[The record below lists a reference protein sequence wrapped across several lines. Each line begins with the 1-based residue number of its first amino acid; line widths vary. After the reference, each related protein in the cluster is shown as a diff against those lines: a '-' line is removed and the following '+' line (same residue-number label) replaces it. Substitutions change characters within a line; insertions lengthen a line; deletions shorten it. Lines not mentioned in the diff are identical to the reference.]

1 MLKVL
6 NNTPSDFVKQDQ
18 APNYWAEYPERD
30 VEYVR
35 WYPCIVEPLS
45 ESDVWK
51 RNQLAVYLHVPFCN
65 QLCGSCPYNKMMT
78 QKSVT
83 LSYAE
88 AIKKEIEIYASRPYI
103 RDSEF
108 ITGYIGGGTPTA
120 LATEV
125 LEDLIVHAKRHLNIK
140 PDAHFTIES
149 TPLEMSEKKA
159 EMLMRQ
165 GINRVS
171 MGIQSFDD
179 ALLARINRS
188 HTREMIYKTIRL
200 LRKAGFKEISVD
212 FMYGLPG
219 QTMESWKET
228 IEEFL
233 ALEVESVSFY
243 VFLLLPNSELFK
255 RVSEGLEPP
264 PPSAEEVDAM
274 HDYTVQTLMSRGYV
288 AVSNCDFGNDK
299 QMSDR
304 RWENQG
310 VEVYG
315 LGTKGYR
322 GLMVPTFPRTIYLT
336 HLWYNAGELLAVGPG
351 AYGYIRDHIYLNEPD
366 IGTYVQKIQS
376 GELAHVLGTYV
387 SPREK
392 MSRNMALGIKLLRMS
407 RKDFKDRYGIDM
419 SVVFGEE
426 IKKLEQDGLVRL
438 TPEYLEVTYPKGWLY
453 QDNISKAFYTEEN
466 HRLPQPSPTN
476 TAILKFLKNNIGH
489 LRPPTQIDG
498 LREELRHG

>member
-1 MLKVL
+1 MFKIL
-6 NNTPSDFVKQDQ
+6 NNDSSNPIKQDQ
-18 APNYWAEYPERD
+18 APTYWADYPERD

-35 WYPCIVEPLS
+35 WYPCVVEPLS
-45 ESDVWK
+45 ESDIWK

-83 LSYAE
+83 LSYTE
-88 AIKKEIEIYASRPYI
+88 AIKKEIELYAARPYI

-108 ITGYIGGGTPTA
+108 VTGYIGGGTPTA
-120 LATEV
+120 LATEQ
-125 LEDLIVHAKRHLNIK
+125 LEDIIVHMKRHLNIK
-140 PDAHFTIES
+140 PGAHFTIES

-179 ALLARINRS
+179 DLLARINRS
-188 HTREMIYKTIRL
+188 HTREMIYKTIGL
-200 LRKAGFKEISVD
+200 LRKVGFKEISVD

-219 QTMESWKET
+219 QDMDSWKDT

-243 VFLLLPNSELFK
+243 VFLLLPNSDLFR
-255 RVSEGLEPP
+255 RVSEGLEPA

-274 HDYTVQTLMSRGYV
+274 HDYAVQTLMSRGYV

-304 RWENQG
+304 NWENEG

-322 GLMVPTFPRTIYLT
+322 GLMVPSFPRTAYLT
-336 HLWYNAGELLAVGPG
+336 HLWYNAGELLAIGPG
-351 AYGYIRDHIYLNEPD
+351 AYGYVRDHIYLNEPD
-366 IGTYVQKIQS
+366 IATYIQKVQS
-376 GELAHVLGTYV
+376 GKLAHVLGTYV
-387 SPREK
+387 SLREK
-392 MSRNMALGIKLLRMS
+392 MSRNMALGIKLLRVS
-407 RKDFKDRYGIDM
+407 RKDFIDRYGVDM
-419 SVVFGEE
+419 AVVFGGEL
-426 IKKLEQDGLVRL
+426 KKLEEQGLVRL
-438 TPEYLEVTYPKGWLY
+438 SDKYLEVTYPKGWLY
-453 QDNISKAFYTEEN
+453 QDNISKAFYTPEN
-466 HRLPQPSPTN
+466 YRLPQPSPTN
-476 TAILKFLKNNIGH
+476 TAILRFLKQDIGH
-489 LRPPTQIDG
+489 LRPPTHPNAA
-498 LREELRHG
+498 REEMTHA